1 MVPKS
6 GPKKLHASAA
16 FRHKWLRMD
25 EEGDTQEV
33 ALGKHALMH
42 RLGVQARS
50 SHSSRHSAKNVCLH

>member
-42 RLGVQARS
+42 RLGVQARDL
-50 SHSSRHSAKNVCLH
+50 RHACRKAVFFP